1 MGIIRKYKLGFSL
14 AIVLTILALFV
25 RRTALDPPYSW
36 EIDILI
42 TFLLFAILVGL
53 WIFFSN
59 INKLIDKWLPFED
72 NIALRIFIQLGIGTL
87 IIFSVR
93 MLGLYLVD
101 SKLPFDLHGPT
112 KVMVIGLNIF
122 LGLTLNLAIIA
133 SYLIKKWKN
142 GLVKTEIL
150 EKEKAQLQL
159 QFFKN
164 QVNPHFLFNSFS
176 VIQGL
181 IRTNPT
187 LADAYTGHLAKIY
200 RYALTHQNKQFIS
213 LDEELEMFEHYINL
227 LKIRYGNALS
237 IVMDIDDV
245 SKNKS
250 VLLLTLQT
258 LTDNAIKH
266 NEIHADKP
274 LAIRFY
280 IVENFLVVSNNLQ
293 PKTSLIESHQEGL
306 KQMKSAYEIFGNPT
320 FSYGMEG
327 KHFVV
332 RVPLLEESV

>member
-1 MGIIRKYKLGFSL
+1 MGIVRKYKVGFLLSL
-14 AIVLTILALFV
+14 VLTILALFV
-25 RRTALDPPYSW
+25 RRTALNPPYSW
-36 EIDILI
+36 PTDIFL
-42 TFLLFAILVGL
+42 TFFLFGLLVSL

-72 NIALRIFIQLGIGTL
+72 NVTLRIVIQLGIGTL
-87 IIFSVR
+87 IIFSLR
-93 MLGLYLVD
+93 MLGLYVVD
-101 SKLPFDLHGPT
+101 SKLPFEIHGPT
-112 KVMVIGLNIF
+112 KVMVIGLNFF

-142 GLVKTEIL
+142 GLVQTEIL

-187 LADAYTGHLAKIY
+187 MADAYTGHLAKIY

-237 IVMDIDDV
+237 IVLEIDDV
-245 SKNKS
+245 SRYKS

-266 NEIHADKP
+266 NEIH
-274 LAIRFY
+274 
-280 IVENFLVVSNNLQ
+280 VEKKLSIIFSIDENCLVVSNNLQ

-320 FSYGMEG
+320 FTYGIDN
-327 KHFVV
+327 KHFIV
-332 RVPLLEESV
+332 RVPLLEELD